1 MQGGLSIDD
10 VCADHSAHA
19 RALKQHDKRL
29 DSHSGE
35 IDDIKACVVRI
46 TALLERQQ
54 DEANKQAEAYEKW
67 RDESEARIAALEAKP
82 GQRWEQVQGYLLT
95 CVLGLV
101 VGIVGAYLGL
111 K

>member
-1 MQGGLSIDD
+1 MEE

-19 RALKQHDKRL
+19 RAIRQHEKRL
-29 DSHSGE
+29 DGHSGE
-35 IDDIKACVVRI
+35 IDDIKSCVVRI

-54 DEANKQAEAYEKW
+54 DEADKQAKAYEKW
-67 RDESEARIAALEAKP
+67 RDESEARISALEAKP

-95 CVLGLV
+95 CALGLV

>member
-1 MQGGLSIDD
+1 MEEH
-10 VCADHSAHA
+10 CADHSAHA
-19 RALKQHDKRL
+19 RALSQHDKRL

>member
-29 DSHSGE
+29 DSHSDE

-67 RDESEARIAALEAKP
+67 RDESETRIATLEAKP